1 MPENKY
7 VIKKGDS
14 LWGIAT
20 RNGLTLQELMNINGI
35 TDTKYHL
42 EPGAT
47 LLISKSQ
54 TITPGDVSN
63 IPAWTPNATA
73 GSVKGCSA
81 QQYNPETGQ
90 WEKSTNCA
98 RWANDALRQFDG
110 RYNGKHVT
118 GDAWTRLRRGR
129 MVFSGYTDDYDKTV
143 FSEEASD
150 LRNHTAADNL
160 KDNFKVDSLDPAKT
174 YMVNMYYDTSPSKQQ
189 AWEEARAGTTG
200 THTGNLYYDSK
211 SGSWKV
217 AHNVHGTIVN
227 DDFSKV
233 LGSRT
238 GKGYGITAIAEAQA
252 RNNNKGLFNK
262 IQGVLYDIGI
272 LKDGGKLIPKVV
284 TDNISK
290 VSPFIGLDNII
301 GKNYRSVPVYVL
313 DKKDKYKQG
322 GIINSKRNIR
332 FGLNGLEEVPNVDGG
347 SIAATVVFPK
357 KTESAWDNKSALS
370 RIGSFVEGNL
380 ERIVS
385 NPEESYIRLNDYT
398 VDFEDVNKPKLWNNR
413 KIIGNI
419 FINSK
424 NPNTVGTPD
433 SFYDGQS
440 LGDDNVN
447 ANRYSRWMGVQNGR
461 FVVGEKNAFDQNT
474 LITPV
479 VNKDIPITSTID
491 NTYNFGSIGKKFIIY
506 SGDGSNAVSVT
517 SNDKIRDINRFISEN
532 NISEDNPAHLIQLD
546 SGRYATGITSDP
558 SQYVRNDVP
567 RKDRIWGFTIR

>member
-14 LWGIAT
+14 LWGIAN

-47 LLISKSQ
+47 LSISKSQ
-54 TITPGDVSN
+54 TVTPGKVSN
-63 IPAWTPNATA
+63 TSAWTPKATA
-73 GSVKGCSA
+73 GSVKGCTA

-98 RWANDALRQFDG
+98 RWANDALRQFEG
-110 RYNGKHVT
+110 KYNGRHVT
-118 GDAWTRLRRGR
+118 GDAWTRLRRGK
-129 MVFSGYTDDYDKTV
+129 MVFSGYTNNYDKTA
-143 FSEEASD
+143 FSEEASN

-160 KDNFKVDSLDPAKT
+160 KDNFKVDSLNPAKT
-174 YMVNMYYDTSPSKQQ
+174 YMVNMYYDKSPSKQQ
-189 AWEEARAGTTG
+189 AWEEAKAGTTG

-217 AHNVHGTIVN
+217 AHNIHGTVIN

-238 GKGYGITAIAEAQA
+238 GKGYGITAIAEAKA
-252 RNNNKGLFNK
+252 RNNGSGLFNK
-262 IQGVLYDIGI
+262 IQGALYDIGI
-272 LKDGGKLIPKVV
+272 LKKGAKL
-284 TDNISK
+284 
-290 VSPFIGLDNII
+290 
-301 GKNYRSVPVYVL
+301 VPT
-313 DKKDKYKQG
+313 
-322 GIINSKRNIR
+322 INSKRNIR

-357 KTESAWDNKSALS
+357 KTESAWDNKSALN
-370 RIGSFVEGNL
+370 RVGSFVEGNL

-398 VDFEDVNKPKLWNNR
+398 VDFEDVNKPKLGNNR

-440 LGDDNVN
+440 LGDNNVN

-461 FVVGEKNAFDQNT
+461 FTVGEKNVFDQNT

-546 SGRYATGITSDP
+546 SGRYAIGVTNDP